1 MTGSEPASSLGPP
14 ASGMVAGVPALEAR
28 AIVKSF
34 GTVRALRGASF
45 EAFPGEVTAL
55 VGDNGAGKSTLI
67 KVLSGVFAADE
78 GEVLVD
84 GKVVHMG
91 NPRDAASL
99 GIETVYQDLAL
110 APDLDAASNV
120 FLGRELRR
128 MRVLHDQAEMRRQT
142 EARFKEL
149 GVGLVQDLRVPVA
162 SFSGGQRQ
170 SVAIARAAMWARH
183 VIIMDEPTAALGVI
197 QTKKVLE
204 LIETIR
210 DRGLAVVLVSHSLP
224 EVLQVSDRIE
234 VMRLGARVARFRRG
248 EASVDRLIA
257 SISGAYANEVPV

>member
-1 MTGSEPASSLGPP
+1 MSETP
-14 ASGMVAGVPALEAR
+14 SGTKAVPALEAR

-45 EAFPGEVTAL
+45 QAYPGEVTAL

-67 KVLSGVFAADE
+67 KVLSGVYSPDE

-84 GKVVHMG
+84 GTPV
-91 NPRDAASL
+91 NISSPQAASAL

-128 MRVLHDQAEMRRQT
+128 FKVLHDQPEMRKRT
-142 EARFKEL
+142 AASFAEL

-170 SVAIARAAMWARH
+170 SVAIARAAMWAQH

-197 QTKKVLE
+197 QTAKVLE
-204 LIETIR
+204 LIHSVRE
-210 DRGLAVVLVSHSLP
+210 RGLAVVFISHNLP
-224 EVLQVSDRIE
+224 QVIEVSDRIE

-248 EASVDRLIA
+248 EADVERLIA
-257 SISGAYANEVPV
+257 SISGAYANEGVTQ

>member
-1 MTGSEPASSLGPP
+1 MTVSEPATIVSAPGSGPTT
-14 ASGMVAGVPALEAR
+14 AVPALEAR
-28 AIVKSF
+28 SIVKSF

-67 KVLSGVFAADE
+67 KVLSGVFPQDS

-84 GKVVHMG
+84 GKTVQMG
-91 NPRDAASL
+91 NPRDAAAM

-110 APDLDAASNV
+110 VPDLDAAANV

-128 MRVLHDQAEMRRQT
+128 LRVLHDQAEMRRQT
-142 EARFKEL
+142 AARFKEL

-204 LIETIR
+204 LIETVR
-210 DRGLAVVLVSHSLP
+210 ARGLAVVLISHNLP

-248 EASVDRLIA
+248 EADVERLIA
-257 SISGAYANEVPV
+257 SISGAYANEVTA

>member
-1 MTGSEPASSLGPP
+1 MTSIDPATTLSSSNTDT
-14 ASGMVAGVPALEAR
+14 AAAVPALEAR
-28 AIVKSF
+28 SIVKSF

-45 EAFPGEVTAL
+45 QAFPGQVTAL
-55 VGDNGAGKSTLI
+55 VGDNGAGKSTLV
-67 KVLSGVFAADE
+67 KTLSGVFAPDD
-78 GEVLVD
+78 GQILVD
-84 GKVVHMG
+84 GNTVTMS

-110 APDLDAASNV
+110 APDLDAAANV

-128 MRVLHDQAEMRRQT
+128 LRILHDQAEMRRQT
-142 EARFKEL
+142 AARFKEL

-197 QTKKVLE
+197 QTRKVLE
-204 LIETIR
+204 LIATVR
-210 DRGLAVVLVSHSLP
+210 SRGLAVVLISHNLP
-224 EVLQVSDRIE
+224 EVLEVSDRIE
-234 VMRLGARVARFRRG
+234 VMRLGARVARFQRG
-248 EASVDRLIA
+248 EADVERLIA
-257 SISGAYANEVPV
+257 AISGAYANEVAA

>member
-1 MTGSEPASSLGPP
+1 MTSIDPATTSSSSNTDT
-14 ASGMVAGVPALEAR
+14 AAAVPALEAR
-28 AIVKSF
+28 SIVKSF

-45 EAFPGEVTAL
+45 QAFPGQVTAL
-55 VGDNGAGKSTLI
+55 VGDNGAGKSTLV
-67 KVLSGVFAADE
+67 KTLSGVFAPDD
-78 GEVLVD
+78 GQILVD
-84 GKVVHMG
+84 GNTVTMS

-110 APDLDAASNV
+110 APDLDAAANV

-128 MRVLHDQAEMRRQT
+128 LRILHDQAEMRRQT
-142 EARFKEL
+142 AARFKEL

-197 QTKKVLE
+197 QTRKVLE
-204 LIETIR
+204 LIATVR
-210 DRGLAVVLVSHSLP
+210 SRGLAVVLISHNLP
-224 EVLQVSDRIE
+224 EVLEVSDRIE
-234 VMRLGARVARFRRG
+234 VMRLGARVARFQRG
-248 EASVDRLIA
+248 EADVERLIA
-257 SISGAYANEVPV
+257 AISGAYANEVAA

>member
-14 ASGMVAGVPALEAR
+14 ASGTMAGVPALEAR
-28 AIVKSF
+28 SIVKSF

-45 EAFPGEVTAL
+45 EAYPGEVTAL

-67 KVLSGVFAADE
+67 KVLSGVFSADE

-84 GKVVHMG
+84 GTVVHMG

-204 LIETIR
+204 LIESIR

-257 SISGAYANEVPV
+257 SISGAYANEVPA